1 MSLNR
6 DQHKVAHHLVRFWLL
21 PASILLGFACNL
33 PGYSIEQNQT
43 SQAPLETAEAE
54 GAGTAASPATTQTSV
69 PSPTPAL
76 STTPTPDYPPISD
89 LNQVPLYWFA
99 PLPPLPTGPGRPF
112 TGAEDFLRLF
122 DEEAPWGLAA
132 ERLQVFKLYG
142 EWVAYQATDE
152 ELRLAVE
159 GIRRRGLALA
169 VEAGPIDPPGDCGQ
183 AVEGFAGIEEGRQIA
198 RRIQKAGGVID
209 LIAMDEP
216 YYYGHFY
223 DGPNACRWTDTRIA
237 GEVGKFIQAMRLVF
251 PNIIIGDTEPLAGAA
266 GAAEYQAW
274 LVSFKAV
281 NGYDLDFLHMDID
294 WSRPTWSGEVKE
306 LEAFG
311 VERGIPVGIIYTGN
325 FQDNS
330 DESWLSIAGE
340 RVKRHEQEDG
350 GNPAHVLFQSWHD
363 KPDFTLPEDETYTFS
378 GFVRT
383 YFEDKFSLGFR
394 TEGKGANLAF
404 QKAVRYSAA
413 LPGYTGELAVDGDPG
428 TLWNSGQDP
437 VQWIEIDLGAVYN
450 IQSIRLI
457 ISQYPAGMTVHRVR
471 ARGPNPEDPYVTLHS
486 FEGVTSEENPLFF
499 APEAPWQGLRYIRIE
514 TLQSPSWVAWRE
526 VEIVD
531 AGAP

>member
-1 MSLNR
+1 MSLKCNQTKISHR
-6 DQHKVAHHLVRFWLL
+6 LVRIWLL
-21 PASILLGFACNL
+21 PASILLAIACNL
-33 PGYSIEQNQT
+33 PGIALEQNQI
-43 SQAPLETAEAE
+43 SQAPLETPEE
-54 GAGTAASPATTQTSV
+54 KGAGVVVSPTATLTTV
-69 PSPTPAL
+69 PSLTPAPSL
-76 STTPTPDYPPISD
+76 TPTPVYPPIPD

-99 PLPPLPTGPGRPF
+99 PLPPMPTGPGRLF
-112 TGAEDFLRLF
+112 IGAEDFMQLF
-122 DEEAPWGLAA
+122 DQDAPWGHAA

-142 EWVAYQATDE
+142 EWVGSHATDE
-152 ELRLAVE
+152 ELHQAVE
-159 GIRRRGLALA
+159 GIRSRGLALA

-183 AVEGFAGIEEGRQIA
+183 AVEGFAGIEEGRRIA
-198 RRIQKAGGVID
+198 QRIQKAGGVID

-216 YYYGHFY
+216 YYYGHYY

-237 GEVGKFIQAMRLVF
+237 GEVGKFIQAIRKIF
-251 PNIIIGDTEPLAGAA
+251 PNILIGDTEPLTGSAGAS
-266 GAAEYQAW
+266 EYQAW
-274 LVSFKAV
+274 LVAFKAV

-294 WSRPTWSGEVKE
+294 WSRTSWSGEMKQ

-340 RVKRHEQEDG
+340 RVKRHEQVDG

-363 KPDFTLPEDETYTFS
+363 RPDFALPEDEPYTFS
-378 GFVRT
+378 GFIRT

-394 TEGKGANLAF
+394 TEGRGANLAF
-404 QKAVRYSAA
+404 RKAVRYSAA

-437 VQWIEIDLGAVYN
+437 VQWIEIDLGAEYN

-457 ISQYPAGMTVHRVR
+457 ISQFPAGMTVHRVR
-471 ARGPNPEDPYVTLHS
+471 ARGPNPDEPYVTLHS
-486 FEGVTSEENPLFF
+486 FEGITNEENPLFF
-499 APEAPWQGLRYIRIE
+499 APDSPWRGLRYIRIE